1 METTKR
7 YQFSP
12 SKPLLR
18 KKPGPKQQL
27 GLDDEVLLVLMRTSS
42 DSPIVDLA
50 FRFKISAGHASKF
63 FRTIAIFFT
72 QRINTINFLAKPE
85 PTLSYK
91 HPHFPGDFNKVE
103 GIGACN
109 EQWIQRS
116 SNPKAQYQ
124 THSTYKSYNAVKK
137 LVICTKSG
145 SISYISDAHA
155 GLATDRF
162 ITENTN
168 IAAQFTPAYFVLF
181 HKGFNVHDLFLW
193 YKGTAGVP
201 PFIRSKRQLTPSE
214 VAVGRRI
221 TRARIV
227 IEDVTGQLKMFR
239 LLDRTLPSHLF
250 DLVDEIWI
258 IACVITN
265 MQPPLLE
272 N

>member
-1 METTKR
+1 MSTTPLHKPGTIKSNPSSSNEHQHQVISCLRLSWKYGKKYPKIVKLYTGCPIAVTFDFIINHRKPKHWKMQCFKGNEMETTKR

-27 GLDDEVLLVLMRTSS
+27 GLDDEVLLVLMRTST
-42 DSPIVDLA
+42 DSPIADLA

-63 FRTIAIFFT
+63 FRTIVIFFT

-91 HPHFPGDFNKVE
+91 HPHFSGDFNKVE

-109 EQWIQRS
+109 EQRIQRS

-124 THSTYKSYNAVKK
+124 VYSTYKSHNTVKK

-155 GLATDRF
+155 DLATDRL
-162 ITENTN
+162 ITEDT
-168 IAAQFTPAYFVLF
+168 
-181 HKGFNVHDLFLW
+181 
-193 YKGTAGVP
+193 
-201 PFIRSKRQLTPSE
+201 
-214 VAVGRRI
+214 
-221 TRARIV
+221 
-227 IEDVTGQLKMFR
+227 
-239 LLDRTLPSHLF
+239 
-250 DLVDEIWI
+250 
-258 IACVITN
+258 
-265 MQPPLLE
+265 
-272 N
+272 